1 MTPSSFHVSQTAA
14 YVLLHAPICNTDGV
28 FIVNKF
34 HVRDPCRFNLLIKKQ
49 KESDTMG
56 HFLMQY
62 SGSSICPYN
71 YWNTSCKGKWRCL
84 IAAT

>member
-34 HVRDPCRFNLLIKKQ
+34 RVRDQLTYKKT
-49 KESDTMG
+49 KRVG
-56 HFLMQY
+56 
-62 SGSSICPYN
+62 YN
-71 YWNTSCKGKWRCL
+71 GTLSNAVFRV
-84 IAAT
+84 